1 METHHLSDE
10 DKYRVTLQVDHFIEI
25 LSARYGIEP
34 NEVIDAVKWVRDRK
48 KFSES
53 MERGAIIS
61 LIGAVV
67 SAVLFALWQG
77 VIHFISGEHKP

>member
-1 METHHLSDE
+1 MESHHLSDD

-53 MERGAIIS
+53 MERGAILS

-77 VIHFISGEHKP
+77 VLHFFNSGHKP